1 MRSLLHGMNSRAY
14 GLLQVTQRN
23 STLEL
28 QAKKQLAGLS
38 ARAQLSLVRSGESA
52 YVQNVVDDV
61 AMAQVTSYDTSDT

>member
-38 ARAQLSLVRSGESA
+38 ARAQLSLVSSGESA
-52 YVQNVVDDV
+52 YVQNAVDDV